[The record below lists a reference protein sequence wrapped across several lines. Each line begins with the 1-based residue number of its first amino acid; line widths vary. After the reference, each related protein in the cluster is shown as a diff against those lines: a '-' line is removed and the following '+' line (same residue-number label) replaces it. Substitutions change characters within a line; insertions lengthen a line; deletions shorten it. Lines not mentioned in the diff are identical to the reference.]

1 MSLPNGVKKVKPIF
15 DRRRNLRVEFADSKL
30 RNLTEC
36 AKPFHQARETRAIFL
51 VHGRELQPQATTGLY
66 MPHNSFGPDLA
77 FFDKKMNVGLRAHGL
92 CLPCLDKQTARA

>member
-1 MSLPNGVKKVKPIF
+1 LIGEG
-15 DRRRNLRVEFADSKL
+15 NLRVEFADSKL

-66 MPHNSFGPDLA
+66 MPHNSFGPDRA

-92 CLPCLDKQTARA
+92 RLPCLDKQTARA

>member
-1 MSLPNGVKKVKPIF
+1 LIGEG
-15 DRRRNLRVEFADSKL
+15 NLRVEFADSKL
-30 RNLTEC
+30 RNLAEC
-36 AKPFHQARETRAIFL
+36 AKPFHQARETWAIFL

>member
-1 MSLPNGVKKVKPIF
+1 MREAFS
-15 DRRRNLRVEFADSKL
+15 SS
-30 RNLTEC
+30 
-36 AKPFHQARETRAIFL
+36 RETRAIFL

-92 CLPCLDKQTARA
+92 CLACLDKQTARA